1 MKYTALISQ
10 SADNYARILEEDFD
24 VLRLPCDMRLDTPVA
39 SHADMNV
46 FILGNTAVLSRLYAE
61 TNPQIVNHLRDVC
74 GFDVILSDG
83 ERKREY
89 PFDVMLNV
97 LVCANTAFSFEKYT
111 CDEIKKLLFKEG
123 IDHVNVRQ
131 GYSACSTLAFGNS
144 IITAD
149 NTILRA
155 ARKAGA
161 DCLEITPG
169 GITLPGYS
177 EGFIGGASG
186 VCGNKIYFTG
196 NVRSHPDGEKI
207 LRFIEKGGFEAV
219 SLSEGELI
227 DVGGIKFVKNL
238 TPQR

>member
-46 FILGNTAVLSRLYAE
+46 FTVGKTAVLSRLYAE
-61 TNPQIVNHLRDVC
+61 THPWIAEHLRDSC
-74 GFDVILSDG
+74 GLDVILSDG

-123 IDHVNVRQ
+123 IHHVNVRQ

-144 IITAD
+144 IITSD
-149 NTILRA
+149 RSILSA

-161 DCLEITPG
+161 DCLKISPG

-186 VCGNKIYFTG
+186 VCGDTVYFTG
-196 NVRSHPDGEKI
+196 DVRLHKDGEKI
-207 LRFIEKGGFEAV
+207 LRFIEKGGFKV
-219 SLSEGELI
+219 KNLSNEILC
-227 DVGGIKFVKNL
+227 DVGGIKFLKNVRS
-238 TPQR
+238 QK